1 MKMKI
6 EIEVTE
12 IVALHAALNSA
23 RRRIEELMNDKPQ
36 WRRLYELDQ
45 EQVETGKKILAK
57 VINKD

>member
-57 VINKD
+57 VINND

>member
-6 EIEVTE
+6 EIEVNE

-57 VINKD
+57 VINKE